1 MKKFFNKLKSDYKFK
16 KAGPGQKLGEESQA
30 PRQTGRQPVQQ
41 PRQHGLSAAQAQAAA
56 AALERIERGN
66 KKTQPTSA
74 VERRARQELQNE
86 KNAKSEADLIQSLQA
101 PESVNLESAP
111 VLSVQGVYYECPIS
125 SEIVP
130 KVDYYN
136 HLEAQLNSL
145 KADSPL
151 ETAILKINCLNKNK
165 EMREGAITILKKYL
179 DNISKNPTEE
189 KFRKIKKAN
198 KAFTSKVASQ
208 KGTIDFL
215 EAIGWIET
223 DLDGEEYYIYAGDD
237 SAINGAIQALSEE
250 NDVPR
255 PTLFRNPKHL
265 TPTEGLQRINLPT
278 DFFKLSTDEI
288 KAMAKDANLQSQH
301 NQMLMT
307 SAMRE
312 NAAMKE
318 KRQYSYC
325 LIRIRFPDSSF
336 LEGTFNVY
344 EKSRELVEFVR
355 SHLNENISWVPFQI
369 RTADKLVL
377 SAETEDLLEKTLTEL
392 KLVPAATVNFHLS
405 EDIQSQISG
414 PILSKI
420 ENPVA

>member
-1 MKKFFNKLKSDYKFK
+1 
-16 KAGPGQKLGEESQA
+16 
-30 PRQTGRQPVQQ
+30 
-41 PRQHGLSAAQAQAAA
+41 
-56 AALERIERGN
+56 
-66 KKTQPTSA
+66 
-74 VERRARQELQNE
+74 
-86 KNAKSEADLIQSLQA
+86 
-101 PESVNLESAP
+101 
-111 VLSVQGVYYECPIS
+111 
-125 SEIVP
+125 
-130 KVDYYN
+130 
-136 HLEAQLNSL
+136 
-145 KADSPL
+145 
-151 ETAILKINCLNKNK
+151 
-165 EMREGAITILKKYL
+165 MREGAITILKKYL

-189 KFRKIKKAN
+189 KFRKIKKTN

-336 LEGTFNVY
+336 LEVKYHHIFQRKAIY
-344 EKSRELVEFVR
+344 FRVR
-355 SHLNENISWVPFQI
+355 SMYTKNHAN
-369 RTADKLVL
+369 
-377 SAETEDLLEKTLTEL
+377 
-392 KLVPAATVNFHLS
+392 
-405 EDIQSQISG
+405 
-414 PILSKI
+414 
-420 ENPVA
+420 